1 MKKFCTV
8 CGEAVPR
15 GRHKHNGKFCSQI
28 CEKKELGYA
37 KATSYGQD
45 YKVQAELL
53 TAWKPDPL
61 EPIYQ
66 VHSSKPIPI
75 FSDLH
80 FPLVSKEW
88 VEQGMKCADAWES
101 EYLILNGD
109 VMDLNEISRHMGHYY
124 RRRKELS
131 DDFDST
137 EAFLKYV
144 CPRFKEVIWLSG
156 NHCIQRL
163 IQVFRGELG
172 AQRILN
178 MLGQYSNLRITSR
191 SFIDVNGSIRV
202 CHPRQYSRVR
212 GALAQRLAARWQ
224 MHIVTGH
231 EHHAAK
237 GFSNCGKFQ
246 AVAVPCMADTQAQ
259 DYVRN
264 ELNDFPE
271 PMNGFG
277 AIFGQ
282 HIEIF
287 TQHTKWSLYG
297 LPDADI

>member
-1 MKKFCTV
+1 MKECKV
-8 CGEAVPR
+8 CGGKVPR
-15 GRHKHNGKFCSQI
+15 GRHKHGGRHCSQK
-28 CEKKELGYA
+28 CEIAENGYGHNTFS
-37 KATSYGQD
+37 KTD
-45 YKVQAELL
+45 YKVAADLL

-61 EPIYQ
+61 EPIHH
-66 VHSSKPIPI
+66 VISAKPIPI

-80 FPLVSKEW
+80 FPLVSAPW
-88 VEQGMKCADAWES
+88 VEQGLRCASQWES
-101 EYLILNGD
+101 DILILNGD

-137 EAFLKYV
+137 EAFLRLV
-144 CPRFKEVIWLSG
+144 CPMFKEVVWLSG

-172 AQRILN
+172 AQRILS
-178 MLGQYSNLRITSR
+178 MLGQYENLRVTSR
-191 SFIDVNGSIRV
+191 SFIDVNNNIRV

-212 GALAQRLAARWQ
+212 GALAQRLAQRWQ
-224 MHIVTGH
+224 KHIVTGH

-237 GFSNCGKFQ
+237 GFSPCGKFQ

-271 PMNGFG
+271 PINGFG
-277 AIFGQ
+277 AIFGE
-282 HIEIF
+282 HIEVF
-287 TQHTKWSLYG
+287 TKHTNWKVYG
-297 LPDADI
+297 LPDAEL